1 MSNCLGDTDLE
12 RYLAGELPS
21 GQHATV
27 ASHLQDCPSC
37 SSRFAALQSEHEK
50 MVNMLRGLGPQSG
63 DLFSGTRRAE
73 SPMIGPEKPAQST
86 GAFGLQIEGYDLQG
100 EIHRGGQGVVYRAV
114 QRGTNRAVA
123 IKVLLE
129 GPAASIESKKRF
141 EREVDLAARLRH
153 PGIITVFHSGETNDG
168 RQFYVMDFIDGAPLD
183 RYVRENKLPLSES
196 LKIFEQVCRAV
207 HYAHQR
213 GIIHRDLK
221 PSNVLVDA
229 EGSPRVLDFGLAKMV
244 TTDLQTQVSLTG
256 QVFGTLPYMSPEQ
269 ATGRQDQ
276 LDARTDIYSLGVMLY
291 QMLTGQFPYPVTGS
305 ITEVLK
311 TIAEAPPE
319 RPSRVWKSGV
329 GVPRSPSTRR
339 AADLKCP
346 IDEEVET
353 ITLKCLSKEPERR
366 YQTAEGLAAD
376 LARYLAG
383 EPIQAKRDSH
393 WYVIRKSIPRYK
405 ASIALAATVVV
416 IVGATIGF
424 KIQRDRMNARMAE
437 QRAAER
443 ELVLEQCRDAI
454 MLLDANRLDELLDR
468 SKDLDLDPGLY
479 HCYRGCAHF
488 IRLEDEEAIRE
499 ADEAVRLRP
508 DISEAHYLRAGVL
521 AYRRDFLGAMK
532 EFGNG
537 QKKATGTSLDLAFQG
552 LLKSLLGM
560 HDSAMSDMDLLV
572 SRQHGSAAVLFVR
585 GFARWLRLLNEAP
598 VDLNE
603 RRKVA
608 ELALSDFDASAA
620 LYPKVAFMF
629 DIRADIHDR
638 LFNIYRADGDTR
650 RAEEQLVA
658 QRQDAEAMTRL
669 GAAGNGF
676 VALSCIAMSQDDYAA
691 AARNAQQAYDSLRNV
706 TKYAAANRNDALE
719 ASIQYWILASFALG
733 DDDATRTL
741 ARRLESENPSLA
753 GDFSFGFTDGYF
765 GEPEAIKKWIEKNA
779 GDSKIMSPSRV
790 FGLWTGLA
798 AQGRS
803 DAAHFLA
810 TRAQVNLTDRLG
822 IYGSLIGYFRAELSA
837 EALMKASGKSANLLS
852 MARFVTALVGKD
864 REAKLRRLRKI
875 RDLGQPGGTPRWADA
890 LIYRAKNDPTFLRHP
905 FARAPKTATSLSK

>member
-1 MSNCLGDTDLE
+1 MIEPDTS
-12 RYLAGELPS
+12 A
-21 GQHATV
+21 H
-27 ASHLQDCPSC
+27 
-37 SSRFAALQSEHEK
+37 
-50 MVNMLRGLGPQSG
+50 
-63 DLFSGTRRAE
+63 
-73 SPMIGPEKPAQST
+73 ST
-86 GAFGLQIEGYDLQG
+86 KAFGLQIEGYDIQG

-153 PGIITVFHSGETNDG
+153 PGIITVFHSGETIDG
-168 RQFYVMDFIDGAPLD
+168 RQFYVMDYIDGAPLD
-183 RYVRENKLPLSES
+183 RYVRENGMPLGES
-196 LKIFEQVCRAV
+196 LQLFGQICRAV

-213 GIIHRDLK
+213 GIVHRDLK

-229 EGSPRVLDFGLAKMV
+229 EGAPRVLDFGLAKMV

-276 LDARTDIYSLGVMLY
+276 LDARTDVYSLGVMLY

-305 ITEVLK
+305 IAEVLK
-311 TIAEAPPE
+311 TIAESPPE
-319 RPSRVWKSGV
+319 RPSRVWKSGM
-329 GVPRSPSTRR
+329 GVQRSASHRKPQ
-339 AADLKCP
+339 DLKCP

-366 YQTAEGLAAD
+366 YQTAEALAAD

-393 WYVIRKSIPRYK
+393 WYVIRKSLPRYK
-405 ASIALAATVVV
+405 ASLALAGTVVV
-416 IVGATIGF
+416 IVGAAIGF
-424 KIQRDRMNARMAE
+424 KIQRDRMNARMAV

-443 ELVLEQCRDAI
+443 ELLLEQCRDAI
-454 MLLDANRLDELLDR
+454 MLLDPNRLDELLDR
-468 SKDLDLDPGLY
+468 SKDLELDAGLY

-537 QKKATGTSLDLAFQG
+537 QKNATGTSLDLAFQG

-560 HDSAMSDMDLLV
+560 HDSAMADMDLLV

-585 GFARWLRLLNEAP
+585 GFARWLRLLQEAP
-598 VDLNE
+598 VDLDE
-603 RRKVA
+603 RRKIA
-608 ELALSDFDASAA
+608 ELALADFDASAA

-638 LFNIYRADGDTR
+638 LFNIYRADGDNR
-650 RAEEQLVA
+650 RAEEQLAA

-691 AARNAQQAYDSLRNV
+691 AARSAQQAYESLRSV

-741 ARRLESENPSLA
+741 ARRLESENPTLA
-753 GDFSFGFTDGYF
+753 GDYSFGFTDGYF
-765 GEPEAIKKWIEKNA
+765 GEPETIRKWIEQNA
-779 GDSKIMSPSRV
+779 GNSRMMSPSRV
-790 FGLWTGLA
+790 FGLWAGLA
-798 AQGRS
+798 ARGRS
-803 DAAHFLA
+803 DAASFLA
-810 TRAQVNLTDRLG
+810 SHAQVNLTDRLG
-822 IYGSLIGYFRAELSA
+822 IYGSLIGYFRAGLSA
-837 EALMKASGKSANLLS
+837 EALMKAAGKSANLLS
-852 MARFVTALVGKD
+852 VAKFVTALVGKD
-864 REAKLRRLRKI
+864 RETKLGRLREI
-875 RDLGQPGGTPRWADA
+875 RALGQPGGTPRWADVF
-890 LIYRAKNDPTFLRHP
+890 LHRAKHDPAFLAQP
-905 FARAPKTATSLSK
+905 FTRRPKPITTQREE